1 MRKLPI
7 ILLCLIMVALAGC
20 RHETNSHQQAKSQE
34 GKDYI
39 DQAAQAFVDGDAD
52 SAHLLL
58 SRAMACYKEAGDKD
72 GVATVWLNLGIME
85 GAEIHIEQELAYID
99 SGLAC
104 NASDSLHA
112 LLLGEKCAALTNKG
126 DMRDGIRY
134 GTLAIAIGKE
144 KYDPE
149 SKVIA
154 CGNIAMA
161 YRRLGMADSAIYYL
175 NEGISLAK
183 RIGDDED
190 LAFLYNQL
198 SVFLCDQK
206 RYDEAIATCKQ
217 ASAAAL
223 RADNM
228 VEHLSAISNEGIT
241 YFHKGDYAHA
251 DSLLTAIYPTVDSI
265 GVVNIKMKT
274 IAYLL
279 QTKQK
284 VGQEADLT
292 HFLAEGKK
300 LAASLPSTN
309 LQVNGFLTAMTD
321 VMLDRKDWQ
330 GALAVLD
337 MVDST
342 AIDNG
347 TFPREHLLRSKA
359 SCMAGLGR
367 WHEAY
372 SLFKAAKEVGDS
384 MHGPEI
390 QRQLSELQER
400 FKVQEKELRINQLE
414 QRESKNRL
422 YTLGLASLLGAIVLL
437 GLFWAYRRRQQEQI
451 AQTKK
456 YIEGMERE
464 RARFARELHDGA
476 CNELLGI
483 GMQINNGQA
492 DRSTVSRQI
501 VSLRETLRNISHELM
516 PPQFDH
522 TTLDDTLR
530 HYLEHLSSP
539 SLKVTFESEGNF
551 SAIPKHIAYEF
562 YRITQEAMGNI
573 ISHAQATEALVNLSH
588 NGKSLCLMV
597 TDNGQWEEPT
607 AKSGDGIGLQS
618 VGDRAKSIGAILTTK
633 RDAERTVMQVEMRN
647 S

>member
-1 MRKLPI
+1 
-7 ILLCLIMVALAGC
+7 MV
-20 RHETNSHQQAKSQE
+20 
-34 GKDYI
+34 
-39 DQAAQAFVDGDAD
+39 
-52 SAHLLL
+52 
-58 SRAMACYKEAGDKD
+58 CYKEAGDKE
-72 GVATVWLNLGIME
+72 GIATVWLNLGIME
-85 GAEIHIEQELAYID
+85 GAETHIEQELAYID
-99 SGLAC
+99 SGLAY
-104 NASDSLHA
+104 NVSDSLRA
-112 LLLGEKCAALTNKG
+112 LLLGEKGAAFLNQG

-149 SKVIA
+149 TKVIT
-154 CGNIAMA
+154 CGNVAMA
-161 YRRLGMADSAIYYL
+161 YRRLGMPDSAIYYL
-175 NEGISLAK
+175 NEGIGLAK
-183 RIGDDED
+183 KIGDDEN

-198 SVFLCDQK
+198 SVFLTDQK
-206 RYDEAIATCKQ
+206 RYDEAIATCRQ

-223 RADNM
+223 RADNIG
-228 VEHLSAISNEGIT
+228 ERLSAKSNEGIN

-251 DSLLTAIYPTVDSI
+251 DSLLTGIYPTVDSI
-265 GVVNIKMKT
+265 GVINIKMKT
-274 IAYLL
+274 IDYLL

-284 VGQEADLT
+284 MGQEADLT
-292 HFLAEGKK
+292 RFLDEGKK
-300 LAASLPSTN
+300 IAASLPSTN
-309 LQVNGFLTAMTD
+309 IQVNGLLTAMTG
-321 VMLDRKDWQ
+321 VMLDRKNWQ

-342 AIDNG
+342 SIENG
-347 TFPREHLLRSKA
+347 SFPREHFLRSKA
-359 SCMAGLGR
+359 SCMAGMGR

-372 SLFKAAKEVGDS
+372 SLYTAATEVADS
-384 MHGPEI
+384 LHGPEV

-400 FKVQEKELRINQLE
+400 LKVQEKELRINQLE

-422 YTLGLASLLGAIVLL
+422 YILGLASLLGAIVLL
-437 GLFWAYRRRQQEQI
+437 GLFWTYRRRQQEQI
-451 AQTKK
+451 TQTKK

-492 DRSTVSRQI
+492 DHSTVSRQI

-539 SLKVTFESEGNF
+539 SLKVTFKSEGDF

-573 ISHAQATEALVNLSH
+573 ISHAQATEAQVNLSN
-588 NGKSLCLMV
+588 NGKNICLMV
-597 TDNGQWEEPT
+597 TDNGQWAEST
-607 AKSGDGIGLQS
+607 TKGGDGIGLQS
-618 VGDRAKSIGAILTTK
+618 VGDRAKSIGATITTK

-647 S
+647 R